1 MEKTFDEA
9 FKEYHE
15 ALERERKEAE
25 ESKVY
30 ADEYFSELARQR
42 RERQDYIN
50 FCIIRAGE
58 LADEERQEKAR
69 AEIAAAK
76 EAAEAEIMAKYRQ
89 ENPAEWNRSKTDA
102 ALKALDSQ
110 LFGGVKKPL

>member
-30 ADEYFSELARQR
+30 ADEYFSELARQQ

-69 AEIAAAK
+69 AGIAAVSAATR
-76 EAAEAEIMAKYRQ
+76 EARADCYDNDTLIK
-89 ENPAEWNRSKTDA
+89 A
-102 ALKALDSQ
+102 AGQAGLSMNK
-110 LFGGVKKPL
+110 GR